1 MVKKNKKNKKDKMKQ
16 LSKKALTQKILGIF
30 RNNPQKTYNYKQIAS
45 SLEIKDE
52 GTRKM
57 IFKIL
62 DDLYNQEIL
71 TTIKPGKYKL
81 VSKGGY
87 ITGTVDLTQ
96 KGAGYIVSDTLEED
110 VFVSQSNLNHALN
123 GDTVKVYLYARKK
136 KRQPEGEVVE
146 IIKRA
151 RNNIVGVIQ
160 ISENYAF
167 VVANKKQI
175 PYGSEWLDTLE
186 SEFHLTLDFSKR
198 ELEQLFNKK

>member
-96 KGAGYIVSDTLEED
+96 KGAG
-110 VFVSQSNLNHALN
+110 
-123 GDTVKVYLYARKK
+123 
-136 KRQPEGEVVE
+136 
-146 IIKRA
+146 
-151 RNNIVGVIQ
+151 
-160 ISENYAF
+160 
-167 VVANKKQI
+167 
-175 PYGSEWLDTLE
+175 
-186 SEFHLTLDFSKR
+186 
-198 ELEQLFNKK
+198 